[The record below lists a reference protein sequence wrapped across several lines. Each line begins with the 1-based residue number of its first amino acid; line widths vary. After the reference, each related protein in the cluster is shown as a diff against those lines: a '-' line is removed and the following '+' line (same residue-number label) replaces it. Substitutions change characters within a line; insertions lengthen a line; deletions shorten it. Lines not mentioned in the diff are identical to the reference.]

1 MPPFPPVGFVGR
13 GGGIDQSA
21 IRPEGSG
28 RQAEGTTGRVKS
40 KCGTGRGKKVGV
52 ERWMDGRMDVGL
64 EERKEG
70 SSSLAELFPL
80 RWVFRWGWLLCQKAR
95 CSD

>member
-28 RQAEGTTGRVKS
+28 RQADGTTRRVKS
-40 KCGTGRGKKVGV
+40 KCGSGRGGKGGV
-52 ERWMDGRMDVGL
+52 ERWMDERLCCAGREKGRVFKPGRVVPLEMGL
-64 EERKEG
+64 PLGLATLSK
-70 SSSLAELFPL
+70 SL
-80 RWVFRWGWLLCQKAR
+80 LL
-95 CSD
+95 